1 MRRFVLV
8 QSLRL
13 LMLAVMVIPLVPSSA
28 ADLKVAAKKSG
39 SITLTV
45 GKADVV
51 NVGKGV
57 ADVLVA
63 NPDIVDV
70 GAIKAEQLYLIGT
83 QVGTTNISVFDD
95 DGGLLRQ
102 IAVQV
107 NADKSTLEQS
117 LKTMFPGERV
127 KVSANNDDII
137 LSGRV
142 SDAETAAKI
151 RDLAQRFATGTETVV
166 NKLQVTGNQQ
176 VMIKVKVVEVS
187 RNVLNELG
195 IETDITSTIGDHLV
209 GSGRTADGLGLTVDP
224 SFGTGSLVYSN
235 NGVGPIE
242 LVVRALERD
251 GLVNTLAQPNL
262 TAVSGENARFLAG
275 GEFPIPSARDE
286 NGNITYEYRPFGVS
300 LAFRP
305 VVLNG
310 DHINLQIS
318 TEVSEVSGQL
328 TLQLPGVTVPSFT
341 VRRAETTVDLNSG
354 GSLMIA
360 GLIQSQAIER
370 MNRLPGIGSVPVLGA
385 LVSSESF
392 SRNES
397 ELLVI
402 ITAFLVEPFADDQA
416 EIVETDV
423 NTLSPLNGVLAEQL
437 ARTYGKDTSTIVA
450 NMPFGY
456 IME

>member
-1 MRRFVLV
+1 M
-8 QSLRL
+8 RL
-13 LMLAVMVIPLVPSSA
+13 LMAAVMLFPVAPLGA
-28 ADLKVAAKKSG
+28 AELKVAAKKG
-39 SITLTV
+39 GAVTLTV

-51 NVGKGV
+51 NVGKNV

-63 NPDIVDV
+63 DPDIVDV
-70 GAIKAEQLYLIGT
+70 GAIKSEQLYLIGT

-95 DGGLLRQ
+95 AGNLLRQ
-102 IAVQV
+102 ITVQV

-127 KVSANNDDII
+127 KVTATNDDIV
-137 LSGRV
+137 LSGQV
-142 SDAETAAKI
+142 SNADVATKI
-151 RDLAQRFATGTETVV
+151 RDLAQRFAAGEETII
-166 NKLQVTGNQQ
+166 NNLQVTGNQQ

-195 IETDITSTIGDHLV
+195 IETDFTSTIGDNLV
-209 GSGRTADGLGLTVDP
+209 GSGQTADGLGLTVDP

-305 VVLNG
+305 IVMND

-402 ITAFLVEPFADDQA
+402 ITAFLVQPFADDQA
-416 EIVETDV
+416 DIVETDV
-423 NTLSPLNGVLAEQL
+423 DMLSPLNGVLAEQL
-437 ARTYGKDTSTIVA
+437 ARTYGKDTSAIAA

-456 IME
+456 IVE